1 MQIQAKVAF
10 GLQLLMPV
18 GGEDIGNVPLKSA
31 SNILVN
37 VKKMVIKKPHT
48 FYVSFAFI
56 H

>member
-1 MQIQAKVAF
+1 MQTQAKVAF
-10 GLQLLMPV
+10 GLQLLMPA

-31 SNILVN
+31 SNIFCQYKEN
-37 VKKMVIKKPHT
+37 GHKNPHT